1 MSKMCDPYVIIN
13 RCKSPYPKS
22 SIINPCIYNLLD
34 TLIIQSTVT
43 QEKMILREGRAIYV
57 TSGIPRRGT
66 PTRSV
71 LNFETNTSFLMSCDV
86 VLRFLFVCGAK
97 NFSRFMKT
105 QRTREFSN
113 RGKRT
118 EVSFLEF
125 YPSSNPFPQFLTNH
139 CFPY

>member
-1 MSKMCDPYVIIN
+1 MMSKMCDPYVIIN

-66 PTRSV
+66 PTRSSELRNEYLFSYV
-71 LNFETNTSFLMSCDV
+71 VRCSSAFSFRLWGEK
-86 VLRFLFVCGAK
+86 LFQIYENIA
-97 NFSRFMKT
+97 
-105 QRTREFSN
+105 
-113 RGKRT
+113 
-118 EVSFLEF
+118 
-125 YPSSNPFPQFLTNH
+125 YA
-139 CFPY
+139 

>member
-1 MSKMCDPYVIIN
+1 MIHN
-13 RCKSPYPKS
+13 HQRCKSPYPKS
-22 SIINPCIYNLLD
+22 SIINLCIYNLLD
-34 TLIIQSTVT
+34 TLIIQCTVT
-43 QEKMILREGRAIYV
+43 QENRIILRGGRAIYV
-57 TSGIPRRGT
+57 ASGIPRLLQGR
-66 PTRSV
+66 
-71 LNFETNTSFLMSCDV
+71 LNFERNTFILTSCDV
-86 VLRFLFVCGAK
+86 VLCFLFVCKPK

-118 EVSFLEF
+118 KVSFLEF